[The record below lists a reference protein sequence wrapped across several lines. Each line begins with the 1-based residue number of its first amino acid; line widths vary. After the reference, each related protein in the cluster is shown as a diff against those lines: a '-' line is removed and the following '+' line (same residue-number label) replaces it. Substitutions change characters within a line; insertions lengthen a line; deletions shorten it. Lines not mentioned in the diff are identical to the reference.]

1 MTCDHSC
8 VRATSILCVAVALVV
23 CAWFA
28 IGAMQAID
36 TQRATAIVTRGATA
50 TAAQVREVR
59 SLVRDA
65 RFLNP
70 DRQPEVL
77 LGQIEV
83 ERHHYAQAR
92 RVLEP
97 VILSEP
103 ENLQAWLFLA
113 ETANRDHRLLRQ
125 ALQHL
130 HTLEPRVP

>member
-1 MTCDHSC
+1 MTCDHAC
-8 VRATSILCVAVALVV
+8 VRVTSLICAAVALVV

-28 IGAMQAID
+28 IGARQAID
-36 TQRATAIVTRGATA
+36 TQRASAIVARGTTA
-50 TAAQVREVR
+50 TAREERDVA
-59 SLVRDA
+59 SLVRGA

-70 DRQPEVL
+70 DRQPDVL

-83 ERHHYAQAR
+83 EHHDYAQAR

-97 VILSEP
+97 VIRSEP

-125 ALQHL
+125 ALVHV
-130 HTLEPRVP
+130 HRLEPRVP